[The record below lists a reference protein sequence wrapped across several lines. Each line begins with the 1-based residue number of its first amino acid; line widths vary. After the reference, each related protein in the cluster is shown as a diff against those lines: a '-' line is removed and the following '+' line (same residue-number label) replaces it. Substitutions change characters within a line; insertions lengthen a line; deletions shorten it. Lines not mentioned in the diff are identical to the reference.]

1 MSEIV
6 LEGKSYK
13 EVKIS
18 NLIIDGKEQDTLLI
32 LPEQLKG
39 KSQIKV
45 TIQTEPEETVKSSEA
60 KLEE

>member
-13 EVKIS
+13 EIKIS
-18 NLIIDGKEQDTLLI
+18 NLIIDGKEQNTLLI

-39 KSQIKV
+39 KSQVKV
-45 TIQTEPEETVKSSEA
+45 TIQTEPEETIKSLDA
-60 KLEE
+60 KKEE